1 MLKVIIFDYDGV
13 LFPDEYAGI
22 RSLCPD
28 EKALENIEMRYYD
41 KSGCEGFWN
50 ELRKHF
56 SLVETDAELRERYN
70 AETSTQQAY
79 EFKMM
84 HYVGILSRTYRLA
97 LLSNQVS
104 DRTAY
109 LREAKDLSAFEQVF
123 FSSEIALAKPQ
134 KEIFDFAIER
144 LGVDPHECL
153 LIDDDVT
160 NVTAASVAGL
170 DAIRYRSFSQ
180 LKRDLEVRG
189 VSRI

>member
-28 EKALENIEMRYYD
+28 EGALENIEKCYYD
-41 KSGCEGFWN
+41 KLSCEDFWN

-56 SLVETDAELRERYN
+56 SLVNSDAELQERYN
-70 AETSTQQAY
+70 AQTSAQLAY
-79 EFKMM
+79 ELEMM
-84 HYVGILSRTYRLA
+84 RHVRILSQTYRIA

-109 LREAKDLSAFEQVF
+109 LRETKDFSAFEHVF

-134 KEIFDFAIER
+134 KKIFNFVIKI
-144 LGVDPHECL
+144 LGIDPHECL
-153 LIDDDVT
+153 FIDDDAT
-160 NVTAASVAGL
+160 NVAVASLVGM
-170 DAIRYRSFSQ
+170 DTVRYTSFSQ

-189 VSRI
+189 VRRV